1 LKTQVIEKGEW
12 ERDLEVEVP
21 AARIDAEVD
30 SALKKYR
37 KRLEIP
43 GFRKGKVPL
52 KLVEERF
59 GESIRSSVISDL
71 LPIFMRE
78 AANEAGLVPA
88 ATPKITKLEHE
99 PGQPL
104 NFTANL
110 DIWPQVEIT
119 NDDDLKVTK
128 VTHEVSEDEISSQL
142 EELRNRHATERS
154 IERPLQKGDIL
165 IADLQRLD
173 ETGIAIVGERFE
185 ERHFIIG
192 AEDSPSPDF
201 EEALV
206 GIEAGQVRKV
216 SFSYRDD
223 LPNPEL
229 AGKAE
234 HFEVTAREIH
244 ERILPEIDDEFAKD
258 LGDQFQSL
266 EDLRGR
272 ITEQLTQRWDY
283 MARQRMR
290 FELVDALISGN
301 SFELPNSLVDEY
313 VEGTRRQEQEQE
325 QAGGHH
331 HVHDENCDHDHGDD
345 HGDREPTEAERTTAV
360 RSLKTYLLL
369 EAVRKKAG
377 IEVSGEE
384 LEAHLGQRAEQLGI
398 RVEELKRSPK
408 ADEFR
413 KELEEDKIF
422 EYLTDKAEIKEESV

>member
-1 LKTQVIEKGEW
+1 MKTQVVEKGEW

-21 AARIDAEVD
+21 AERIDSEVN
-30 SALKKYR
+30 SALKNYR

-52 KLVEERF
+52 KVIEERF
-59 GESIRSSVISDL
+59 GESIRSNVISDL
-71 LPIFMRE
+71 LPTLMRE

-99 PGQPL
+99 PGQAL

-110 DIWPQVEIT
+110 DIWPQVEVA
-119 NDDDLKVTK
+119 NEEDLKVTR
-128 VTHEVSEDEISSQL
+128 VTHEVGEDEISSQL

-154 IERPLQKGDIL
+154 VERPLEKGDIL

-173 ETGIAIVGERFE
+173 EGGLAIVGERFE

-206 GIEAGQVRKV
+206 GIEEGEQRKV
-216 SFSYRDD
+216 TFAYRDD

-229 AGKAE
+229 AGKTE
-234 HFEVTAREIH
+234 HFEVSAREVR
-244 ERILPEIDDEFAKD
+244 ERTLPEIDDAFAKD
-258 LGDQFQSL
+258 LGDQFESL
-266 EDLRGR
+266 EDLRTR
-272 ITEQLTQRWDY
+272 ITEQLTQRWEY
-283 MARQRMR
+283 MSRQRVR
-290 FELVDALISGN
+290 SELVDALIKAN
-301 SFELPNSLVDEY
+301 EFDLPKSLVEEY
-313 VEGTRRQEQEQE
+313 LEGMQREQKENAPE
-325 QAGGHH
+325 HDHH
-331 HVHDENCDHDHGDD
+331 DHDHDHDHDHGHAED
-345 HGDREPTEAERTTAV
+345 EPTDEQRTAAV

-369 EAVRKKAG
+369 EAVCKKAE
-377 IEVSGEE
+377 IEVSSDE
-384 LEAHLGQRAEQLGI
+384 LEAHLQQRSEQLGI
-398 RVEELKRSPK
+398 KLEELKRSPR

-422 EYLTDKAEIKEESV
+422 EYLTDKADIQEESV

>member
-1 LKTQVIEKGEW
+1 MKTQVVEKGEW

-21 AARIDAEVD
+21 AERIDAEVA

-52 KLVEERF
+52 KVVEERF

-71 LPIFMRE
+71 LPTLMRE

-99 PGQPL
+99 PGQSL
-104 NFTANL
+104 SFTANL
-110 DIWPQVEIT
+110 DIWPQVDVT
-119 NDDDLKVTK
+119 NDDLKVTR

-154 IERPLQKGDIL
+154 VERPLQKGDIL

-173 ETGIAIVGERFE
+173 EAGIAIVGERFE

-206 GIEAGQVRKV
+206 GIEAGQERKV
-216 SFSYRDD
+216 TFSYRDD
-223 LPNPEL
+223 LSNPEL
-229 AGKAE
+229 AGKTE
-234 HFEVTAREIH
+234 HFEVSAREIH
-244 ERILPEIDDEFAKD
+244 ERTLPEIDDEFAKD

-266 EDLRGR
+266 EDLRSK
-272 ITEQLTQRWDY
+272 ITEQLSQRWDY
-283 MARQRMR
+283 MSRQRMR
-290 FELVDALISGN
+290 SEMVDGLIRAN
-301 SFELPNSLVDEY
+301 SFELPNSLVEEY
-313 VEGTRRQEQEQE
+313 LEGMRREQEE
-325 QAGGHH
+325 RGHDH
-331 HVHDENCDHDHGDD
+331 PGHVHDENCDHNHDHEG
-345 HGDREPTEAERTTAV
+345 PTEEQRTAAV

-384 LEAHLGQRAEQLGI
+384 LEAHLVERSEQLGI
-398 RVEELKRSPK
+398 RAEELKRSPR

-422 EYLTDKAEIKEESV
+422 EYLTDEADIQEESV